1 MGLRIVANIY
11 SLNWVIFT
19 RHFSPEIVLCMQVQI
34 LCTAM
39 FHRVTLIVRFMGP
52 IWGPSGADR
61 TQVGPML
68 ASWTLLFGQL
78 RLCLIRYRSFAHNL
92 YTSHMISAIVRDTP
106 DWRNT
111 CIVCPVIN
119 VNVILFTVR
128 VVHNVRS
135 ATPAHASPWNPCLS
149 AV

>member
-1 MGLRIVANIY
+1 MGLCIVANIY
-11 SLNWVIFT
+11 SFNWVIFT
-19 RHFSPEIVLCMQVQI
+19 RHFSPQIVLFMQVQI
-34 LCTAM
+34 FCTAM

-68 ASWTLLFGQL
+68 APWTLLSGQP

-92 YTSHMISAIVRDTP
+92 YTSNMISEIVTFWP

-111 CIVCPVIN
+111 CIVSPVMK
-119 VNVILFTVR
+119 VNKILFTVR
-128 VVHNVRS
+128 AVHNVRS
-135 ATPAHASPWNPCLS
+135 ATQARASPWNPCLS